1 MGPPL
6 HRSGKPQAAIT
17 GRGPKKGPGGE
28 GPGGGG
34 GGGLLSN
41 IGARLH
47 GWLHEAVSDHEAEGL
62 AIGDNLSLGRRL
74 GGEQH
79 GACSS
84 SRGTHVP
91 SPEAVAAA
99 EEAEAAEAAEAEAT
113 LAMARQRWEHGDVR
127 IGGEWWTM
135 AEISGQQEHVS
146 VCSSVPSSVAPSP
159 APVRYSCPG
168 VAVSPSIAA
177 NVSRHHISLDG
188 QCRQTSPGLSMGQLE
203 AAIASPSLGWRC
215 SPAAA
220 CGVSQ
225 TSML

>member
-1 MGPPL
+1 M
-6 HRSGKPQAAIT
+6 
-17 GRGPKKGPGGE
+17 
-28 GPGGGG
+28 
-34 GGGLLSN
+34 
-41 IGARLH
+41 
-47 GWLHEAVSDHEAEGL
+47 
-62 AIGDNLSLGRRL
+62 
-74 GGEQH
+74 
-79 GACSS
+79 
-84 SRGTHVP
+84 P